1 MKCPQLILLLLAQ
14 LANLLAAEVLPLPA
28 RAPDAPVGS
37 VLLERLKASPIAER
51 EEVIVEEV
59 LAGNVPAFLRN
70 LCPVDLRKSIDDK
83 DVAAKVF
90 ATPDYLAVG
99 SDDDFFLAPL
109 RPSAAQE
116 IADRLDCFLPTPLL
130 VDAIYAAAPLK
141 LPPNPLEPG
150 PAMTTMAV
158 MGEHNAIVGRQRKDA
173 VAAHPLGTLTAGDKK
188 DVVLTAS
195 LRETPGKVAIYGWH
209 RFDASPIQPLYK
221 GHTENWVDYSHGVR
235 LVSQKVMVDGE
246 PRRAADLLADPKLS
260 VLLSGEGTIAESRY
274 VTVAAE
280 PMRGLKAEPA
290 FHEVADTFSISPGVR
305 VRLVA
310 SDRFKPGKPAHV
322 IFYACPNGNSLEE
335 TMGHAVPPDS
345 KSKFG
350 IQQIAAQMRYL
361 RDVTNND
368 NLVLACVEARG
379 LSWPA
384 WRKKNGDAAVVRVVN
399 KVLQRF
405 VGAPVTITLS
415 GHSGGGSFI
424 IGFINAFDQIP
435 DYVGRIAFLDANYGY
450 ETEKHAAKLADW
462 LESSR
467 EHRMVVLAYRD
478 DLALWKG
485 KPFVT
490 SGGGTGG
497 RSKVMLRDLDDRF
510 IFTRGRDGDIVVA
523 KGIGG
528 RAQFYMHDNPAH
540 IILHTVQVERNGFIH
555 SMLAGT
561 GRANR
566 GYKYMGEPAYKQWIS
581 PE

>member
-1 MKCPQLILLLLAQ
+1 MKCPQFILLLLAQ
-14 LANLLAAEVLPLPA
+14 LANLLPAEVLPLPA
-28 RAPDAPVGS
+28 REPGAPGGS
-37 VLLERLKASPIAER
+37 VLLERLKTSPIAER
-51 EEVIVEEV
+51 EEVIVEEI
-59 LAGNVPAFLRN
+59 LAGNVPDFLRN
-70 LCPVDLRKSIDDK
+70 LCPVNLQKRIDGK
-83 DVAAKVF
+83 EVVAKAF

-99 SDDDFFLAPL
+99 SDDDYFLAPL
-109 RPSAAQE
+109 RPTAAQE
-116 IADRLDCFLPTPLL
+116 IADRLECFLPTPLL

-141 LPPNPLEPG
+141 LPPNPLQPG
-150 PAMTTMAV
+150 PAMTTMTV
-158 MGEHNAIVGRQRKDA
+158 MGEHNAIVGGQRKEA
-173 VAAHPLGTLTAGDKK
+173 IAAHPLGTLTGGDKK
-188 DVVLTAS
+188 DVVLARALS
-195 LRETPGKVAIYGWH
+195 NHAGKVAIYGWH
-209 RFDASPIQPLYK
+209 RLDTSPIQPLYT
-221 GHTENWVDYSHGVR
+221 GHTENWVDYSHGIR
-235 LVSQKVMVDGE
+235 LVSQKMIVDGE
-246 PRRAADLLADPKLS
+246 PRRASDLLADPQLS
-260 VLLSGEGTIAESRY
+260 ALISGEGTIAESRY
-274 VTVAAE
+274 ITVAAE
-280 PMRGLKAEPA
+280 PLRGMKAEPA
-290 FHEVADTFSISPGVR
+290 FHEVADTFSINPGVR

-310 SDRFKPGKPAHV
+310 SDRFKPGKSAHV
-322 IFYACPNGNSLEE
+322 IFYGCPNGNSLEE
-335 TMGHAVPPDS
+335 TIGHAVPPDS

-350 IQQIAAQMRYL
+350 IQQIAAQMRFL
-361 RDVTNND
+361 RDVTKND

-405 VGAPVTITLS
+405 AGAPVTVTLS

-435 DYVGRIAFLDANYGY
+435 DYVTRIAFLDANYGY
-450 ETEKHAAKLADW
+450 ETEKHAVKFAEW

-490 SGGGTGG
+490 AGGGTAG
-497 RSKVMLRDLDDRF
+497 RSKVMLRDLDNRF
-510 IFTRGRDGDIVVA
+510 VFTRGRDGDIVIA

-540 IILHTVQVERNGFIH
+540 LILHTVQVERNGFIH

-561 GRANR
+561 GRANH
-566 GYKYMGEPAYKQWIS
+566 GYNYMGEPAYKQWIA